1 MSPNSDLCRNGH
13 SVADGEYRLD
23 LVVTDRD
30 VVEEL
35 TRRPDAGERDGY
47 AQAALKLGVLAIRQ
61 ASVVIDTRAIHEEGE
76 RLIQTMKQA
85 LKEHTDLVSDGV
97 STTLKKYF
105 DPSGGEFH
113 QRLDRLVRQ
122 DGELEALLNRHVN
135 GDGSTL
141 SQTLVKH
148 LGPTSPLLRLL
159 SPDQREGLLVT
170 LKEALQGV
178 VTNHARQLGLQFS
191 LDDKDSA
198 LSRLVAAVTDKNG
211 QLRNELTADIATIRR
226 EFSLDNPDGALARLV
241 SQFQQANQKILDEF
255 SADNEE
261 SALVR
266 MTALLKSTNDAVAA
280 SLTLDDDGS
289 PLSLLRRE
297 FLHVVGEVKR
307 SNDEFQKE
315 IRAVFEA
322 MKARRSEAA
331 RSTAH
336 GLDFE
341 ADVCSFVE
349 AESRRLNDVFEL
361 TKDSVG
367 AIARCKVGDC
377 VLSLGAE
384 TAAPDS
390 RIVFEAKDDKAYT
403 SRNVREDLQT
413 ARENREAQVG
423 VFVWS
428 RSSAPAETEPLI
440 RHGNDIIV
448 VWDRD
453 DATSDV
459 YLRTAISLARFM
471 VVQEKKSSEHTAA
484 DLREMESAI
493 DAITRDLA
501 TLDQIVTWADTVKS
515 NGEKISGKASSL
527 KRKVEEQLDT
537 LAQHVAG
544 LRNSESS

>member
-1 MSPNSDLCRNGH
+1 MGTNSDVFRNGH
-13 SVADGEYRLD
+13 PAVDVEYRLD

-47 AQAALKLGVLAIRQ
+47 AQSALKVGVLAIRQ
-61 ASVVIDTRAIHEEGE
+61 ASGVMDARAIQEECE
-76 RLIQTMKQA
+76 RLIETMRQT

-97 STTLKKYF
+97 STTLKKYL
-105 DPSGGEFH
+105 DPSGGELH
-113 QRLDRLVRQ
+113 LRLDRLIR
-122 DGELEALLNRHVN
+122 DGGEFESLLNRHVN

-159 SPDQREGLLVT
+159 SPDQQQGLLVK
-170 LKEALQGV
+170 LKEALQDV
-178 VTNHARQLGLQFS
+178 VTNHARQLAGQFS

-198 LSRLVAAVTDKNG
+198 LSRLVTAVTEKNG
-211 QLRNELTADIATIRR
+211 QLRKDLKEDIATIRK

-255 SADNEE
+255 SADNEQ

-289 PLSLLRRE
+289 PLARLRRE
-297 FLHVVGEVKR
+297 LLNVVLEVKQG
-307 SNDEFQKE
+307 NDDFQKKVWG
-315 IRAVFEA
+315 ILEA

-349 AESRRLNDVFEL
+349 AESRRLNDVFEP

-367 AIARCKVGDC
+367 VIPRCKVGDC
-377 VLSLGAE
+377 VLTLGAE

-403 SRNVREDLQT
+403 SKRVREDLQT
-413 ARENREAQVG
+413 ARENRQAQVG

-428 RSSAPAETEPLI
+428 RSSAPEITEPLV
-440 RHGNDIIV
+440 RHGRDIIV
-448 VWDRD
+448 LWDRD

-459 YLRTAISLARFM
+459 YLRAAISLARFL
-471 VVQEKKSSEHTAA
+471 VVQEKTSSEHTAA
-484 DLREMESAI
+484 DLRAMEAAI
-493 DAITRDLA
+493 EAITRDLA
-501 TLDQIVTWADTVKS
+501 LIDQIVSWATTVKN
-515 NGEKISGKASSL
+515 NGEKIGDKASSL
-527 KRKVEEQLDT
+527 KKKIEEQLET
-537 LAQHVAG
+537 LSQHVTG
-544 LRNSESS
+544 LRNSETS